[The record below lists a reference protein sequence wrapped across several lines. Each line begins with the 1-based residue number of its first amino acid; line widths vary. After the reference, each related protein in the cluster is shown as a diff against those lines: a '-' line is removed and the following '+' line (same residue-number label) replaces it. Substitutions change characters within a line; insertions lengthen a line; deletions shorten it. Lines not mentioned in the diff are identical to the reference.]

1 MKTILS
7 KVKLKSRQIILLFV
21 LVLLSAV
28 GQMLLPSFLAQMISH
43 GVAEGENRIIW
54 MYAAIMAGVTVFSCI
69 ISFLSVKIA
78 SYISTDF
85 AAQLRNQVFSKVQE
99 FSAAE
104 MDKFGTA
111 SLVTR
116 STSDITNVQNFLTL
130 LLRVGLLAPMMAAAG
145 LVFSAATGGKV
156 SSVLL
161 VAIPVLLT
169 ALTIIIV
176 LASRYSIS
184 LRKKLDQINRL
195 FLESLEGVRV
205 IRAFNRQK
213 AENERFETANKDYA
227 MTAMAAGRI
236 TSLLMPAISVI
247 FGVTTAAVLGM
258 GAYYVNTGT
267 MEVGSLV
274 ANSQYIS
281 MVLTSVMMLS
291 LVIMMFPTSYAC
303 AKRISEVLETESSI
317 QSGNFSINEK
327 SMCGTVEFR
336 HVTFAYPGADEPI
349 LKDISFVSRPGEVT
363 AIIGGTGRGKSSIL
377 KLIPRLYDPMFG
389 EVLIDGVNAKEY
401 RTEDLRALIGYVPQK
416 NVLFSGDIGENLNFG
431 NENGIEEDWEQ
442 AARIACADEF
452 ISKKK
457 NKYHDVIAQG
467 GTNLSGGQRQRM
479 AIARA
484 MMKKPEI
491 YVFDDSFS
499 ALDMKTDRQLREN
512 LKENIGNATVIMVAQ
527 RISTIV
533 DADRILVVDDGQ
545 IVGNGTHKEL
555 LENCPLYR
563 EIAEIQ
569 LGKEIH

>member
-258 GAYYVNTGT
+258 GAYYVNTGA

-442 AARIACADEF
+442 TARIACADEF